1 MFIECESIYIST
13 NAMIL

>member
-1 MFIECESIYIST
+1 MFIECKSIYIST